1 MKQVVWLIP
10 VVVLA
15 SGCAK
20 TPERFPLKEGWSATY
35 EVTGAFLPQVEEIAV
50 LRSSTVA
57 GVPGWVLGGALGESR
72 LAWKDGYLVAEQLA
86 GTWYAP
92 PLPILRASSGDDEWR
107 GVAVTLGKAKSVS
120 GTFVQR
126 DEKVDFADKKTP
138 STHVV
143 LDLAEPGAK
152 IEIQIWYVKGLGPI
166 RWEHRRNT
174 AMVQKAVLLR

>member
-1 MKQVVWLIP
+1 MKRIGILAAL
-10 VVVLA
+10 VLFG
-15 SGCAK
+15 GCAK
-20 TPERFPLKEGWSATY
+20 TPHVFPLKKGWSATY
-35 EVTGAFLPQVEEIAV
+35 EVTGAFFPQVEEIEV

-72 LAWKDGYLVAEQLA
+72 VAWKDGVLVAEQLA

-92 PLPILRASSGDDEWR
+92 PLPILRSASGDEEWR
-107 GVAVTLGKAKSVS
+107 GVAVTLGQAKAIS

-126 DEKVDFADKKTP
+126 EEKVEFADRKTQ

-143 LDLAEPGAK
+143 LDLSEPGAK

-174 AMVQKAVLLR
+174 ALVQKAVILR